1 MLLVLKLC
9 SLSLQLVMLPMQN
22 VQIHLFIYVFIFV
35 ILTVVWVEDTNLLSV
50 VVIMPALQGYFLSIY
65 VA

>member
-1 MLLVLKLC
+1 
-9 SLSLQLVMLPMQN
+9 MLPMQN

-65 VA
+65 VAQ